1 MKTLYFVRHAESE
14 ANVRN
19 ILGGQIDFPLS
30 DKGRADAALLAE
42 RFTARYGVDRIVS
55 SPLKRAR
62 ETAEPFSVRLGLD
75 LAFDPALM
83 EQNMG
88 VFSGMSYAEAEAD
101 PRYERDRTK
110 RWDWTPPG
118 GESYRAMADR
128 IRPFFAFVD
137 SLGDGTRLLC
147 FTHAVTLRIVIGLL
161 EDTLPVYPTSLT
173 RNAEILAVE
182 YSGLGRSHIVV
193 SQYYGDQAEGRE

>member
-14 ANVRN
+14 ANVLN
-19 ILGGQIDFPLS
+19 ILGGQSDFALS
-30 DKGRADAALLAE
+30 DRGRADAALLAE
-42 RFTARYGVDRIVS
+42 RFTARYGADLIVS
-55 SPLKRAR
+55 SPLRRAR
-62 ETAEPFSVRLGLD
+62 ETAEPFSIRLGLEV
-75 LAFDPALM
+75 APDPALM

-88 VFSGMSYAEAEAD
+88 VFSGLSYAEAEAD

-128 IRPFFAFVD
+128 IRPFFATVD
-137 SLGDGTRLLC
+137 KLADGTRLLC

-161 EDTLPVYPTSLT
+161 EDTLPAYPTSLT
-173 RNAEILAVE
+173 RNGEILAVE
-182 YSGLGRSHIVV
+182 YTGLGKTHAVV
-193 SQYYGDQAEGRE
+193 SQYYGDQTDGRE